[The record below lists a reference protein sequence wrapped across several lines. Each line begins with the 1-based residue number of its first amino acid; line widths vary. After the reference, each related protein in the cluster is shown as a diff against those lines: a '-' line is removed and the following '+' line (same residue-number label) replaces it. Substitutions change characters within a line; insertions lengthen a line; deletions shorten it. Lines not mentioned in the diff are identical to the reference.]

1 MAVNFIKY
9 REESLC
15 NITSTEGILFRINR
29 SIQVE
34 GAFGVIKQDYG
45 FRRLKRRGNT
55 CVKNEFTMHC
65 MAYNINKYCN
75 KKKQN
80 KCETHIFIPR
90 AG

>member
-1 MAVNFIKY
+1 M
-9 REESLC
+9 
-15 NITSTEGILFRINR
+15 
-29 SIQVE
+29 
-34 GAFGVIKQDYG
+34 IKQDYG

-80 KCETHIFIPR
+80 KCETHIFMPR